1 MDIPPSGHRKARAAG
16 RTLPLRRDEVLECAR
31 LLAATEGIGAVTMRR
46 VAERLGVTG
55 MALYA
60 HVSGKDELVD
70 EIIGVRLEQDGLP
83 DASLPWDEWMVEACD
98 RLRLLLVTEPVIL
111 DRYLRRPVG
120 VSAALRR
127 MDAAL
132 ASMLAGGLSD
142 NAAIEAFGTTHA
154 FTIGFAALQQ
164 TRAAQ
169 RSPAG
174 GATLDA
180 SQPGFWPAYLGTEA
194 GAAYPTLH
202 RLRPDLAAVA
212 LPTRFRWD
220 VARLLHA
227 IAGRDGSAPDA
238 GLSRRSDPT

>member
-1 MDIPPSGHRKARAAG
+1 MDNPPSRHRKARAAG
-16 RTLPLRRDEVLECAR
+16 RTVPLRRDEILDCVR
-31 LLAATEGIGAVTMRR
+31 QLAATEGVDAVTMRR

-60 HVSGKDELVD
+60 HVSGKDDLVD

-83 DASLPWDEWMVEACD
+83 DAALRWDEWMIEACE
-98 RLRLLLVTEPVIL
+98 RLRLLLVAEPVIL

-120 VSAALRR
+120 VPAALHR

-142 NAAIEAFGTTHA
+142 EAAVEAFGATHA

-174 GATLDA
+174 HTTLDA

-202 RLRPDLAAVA
+202 RLRPDLAAIA
-212 LPTRFRWD
+212 LPTRFRGD
-220 VARLLHA
+220 IARLLHA
-227 IAGRDGSAPDA
+227 IAGHDGSPPDRPGGGSA
-238 GLSRRSDPT
+238 A